1 VRRVMAARL
10 EASRSI
16 PALMDAATLHSAR
29 RNMVEY
35 QIRCCKVL
43 DPDLID
49 MLMNSPREKYVPE
62 HVRSLAYMEG
72 SVPLPQKQEMLTP
85 LQEAQI
91 LNALTL
97 QGHERV
103 LEVGTGTGYLT
114 ALLALHADSVVSC
127 EIHDELVA
135 LATKNLKDNGID
147 NAKVAHVNAMDH
159 QVFNDASLGKDFDV
173 IVLTAA
179 LECIPAHIKNLLANH
194 GQIVAFIGKE
204 IVTLEHHQ
212 ISDGADTKIGITETR
227 LLPME
232 GLAKEREF
240 VF

>member
-1 VRRVMAARL
+1 
-10 EASRSI
+10 
-16 PALMDAATLHSAR
+16 MDAATLHSAR

-72 SVPLPQKQEMLTP
+72 SVPLPQNQEMLTP

-91 LNALTL
+91 VNALSL
-97 QGHERV
+97 QGTERV
-103 LEVGTGTGYLT
+103 LEIGTGTGYLT
-114 ALLALHADSVVSC
+114 ALLALLADDVVSC

-135 LATKNLKDNGID
+135 LAKKNLSDNGMD
-147 NAKVAHVNAMDH
+147 NTKVVHVNAMDE
-159 QVFNDASLGKDFDV
+159 QALDDANIGKDFDV
-173 IVLTAA
+173 IVLGAA
-179 LECIPAHIKNLLANH
+179 IETIPQHIQNLLAET
-194 GQIVAFIGKE
+194 GQIVAFVGQD
-204 IVTLEHHQ
+204 IVTLEHYQ
-212 ISDGADTKIGITETR
+212 ITNGTSTKIGITETR

-232 GLAKEREF
+232 GIAKEREF